1 MQKSFKRCEK
11 NPILTIAD
19 LPDNVG
25 YYILNPGAVK
35 FKDEY
40 ILMAGVFHREGS
52 IVFWIARSR
61 DGYNFKFDPQPV
73 RMPECGDGWI
83 ENGVYDPRITQIGED
98 YFIVYNSANN
108 HCGTR
113 LAIMKTRDFVDFTH
127 VSLMSQ
133 VNNRNG
139 ALFPEKINGLYCCF
153 NRPFAGDEKS
163 PCAMELSFS
172 PDLVFWGKSRPVL
185 APRASHWDHL
195 KVGTGAPPIRIKEG
209 FLEIYHGVVDSSSG
223 STYSLWGA
231 ILDADEPWK
240 VIARCKAP
248 LLFPQTDYE
257 RSGRVQNVVF
267 TCNALLDNGVVRMYY
282 SAADSV
288 IGIAEMAL
296 DDIVKCCFE
305 DYEFMM
311 HPENC

>member
-1 MQKSFKRCEK
+1 M
-11 NPILTIAD
+11 
-19 LPDNVG
+19 
-25 YYILNPGAVK
+25 
-35 FKDEY
+35 
-40 ILMAGVFHREGS
+40 
-52 IVFWIARSR
+52 
-61 DGYNFKFDPQPV
+61 
-73 RMPECGDGWI
+73 
-83 ENGVYDPRITQIGED
+83 
-98 YFIVYNSANN
+98 
-108 HCGTR
+108 
-113 LAIMKTRDFVDFTH
+113 
-127 VSLMSQ
+127 
-133 VNNRNG
+133 
-139 ALFPEKINGLYCCF
+139 
-153 NRPFAGDEKS
+153 
-163 PCAMELSFS
+163 
-172 PDLVFWGKSRPVL
+172 
-185 APRASHWDHL
+185 
-195 KVGTGAPPIRIKEG
+195 
-209 FLEIYHGVVDSSSG
+209 VDSSSG

-288 IGIAEMAL
+288 IGIAEMPL